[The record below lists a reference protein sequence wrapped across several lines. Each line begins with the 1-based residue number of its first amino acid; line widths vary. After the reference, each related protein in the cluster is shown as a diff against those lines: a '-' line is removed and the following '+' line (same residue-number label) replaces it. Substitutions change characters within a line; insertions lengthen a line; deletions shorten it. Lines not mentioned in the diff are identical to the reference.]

1 MNRIRRIAAV
11 WTCKLLIKI
20 GKLAGKKGSST
31 PGIYALKIY
40 PGILEDLSK
49 QVKHEI
55 IAVCGTNGKTTTNN
69 LICSIL
75 EKKGY
80 KVVCNKVGAN
90 MLPGVVTA
98 FIDSADLFGNLHA
111 DYAAI
116 EMDEASC
123 VRIFPHFTPDI
134 MVISNLF
141 RDQLDRYGE
150 IDITVDFLKK
160 ALALTKNTTLIING
174 DDPICATIGKDFN
187 QKVITYG
194 ISEDLQIHL
203 NETKEGQFCAYCGSR
218 LTYDYYH
225 YSQLGQYHCESCG
238 FQRPVIDYEATQVD
252 IQNGLKFTVNQKM
265 RIAVDYRGFYNVYNI
280 LAALCTADCLHI
292 DLSDINEILSDY
304 KPQIG
309 RMEKFDLGKP
319 VILNLSKNPAG
330 FNQGIF
336 TVLSDTHTK
345 DIIVMINDNA
355 QDGKDISWIWDVD
368 FEKLDNEKV
377 HSLGFCGIRR
387 YDVNVRF
394 KYADFERKSSKV
406 YDDLKSAIKDMI
418 KKDGEALYILVN
430 YTAIFQAQ
438 DILKELEEEYRKG
451 GLEI

>member
-194 ISEDLQIHL
+194 ISEDLQIL
-203 NETKEGQFCAYCGSR
+203 
-218 LTYDYYH
+218 
-225 YSQLGQYHCESCG
+225 
-238 FQRPVIDYEATQVD
+238 
-252 IQNGLKFTVNQKM
+252 
-265 RIAVDYRGFYNVYNI
+265 
-280 LAALCTADCLHI
+280 
-292 DLSDINEILSDY
+292 
-304 KPQIG
+304 
-309 RMEKFDLGKP
+309 
-319 VILNLSKNPAG
+319 
-330 FNQGIF
+330 
-336 TVLSDTHTK
+336 
-345 DIIVMINDNA
+345 
-355 QDGKDISWIWDVD
+355 
-368 FEKLDNEKV
+368 
-377 HSLGFCGIRR
+377 
-387 YDVNVRF
+387 
-394 KYADFERKSSKV
+394 
-406 YDDLKSAIKDMI
+406 
-418 KKDGEALYILVN
+418 
-430 YTAIFQAQ
+430 
-438 DILKELEEEYRKG
+438 
-451 GLEI
+451 